1 MSKKNLFILAA
12 WYVAGWIV
20 SAFYNKKKPAQLQ
33 KDLEKS
39 RNEWEGDFKVMLNN
53 FVDTHSNLLEDLKTH
68 VLTEKN
74 KKVFND
80 KKDDLLKIV
89 DVYKKQWLEL
99 TDELKTKWKVF
110 LTEASEK
117 LENLYE
123 EKKEEIETLK
133 DIAPKKVKKIKE
145 NFKEVAK
152 VAVDEV
158 KKKVN
163 K

>member
-1 MSKKNLFILAA
+1 MSKKNWFLLAT
-12 WYVAGWIV
+12 WYIAGWIIW
-20 SAFYNKKKPAQLQ
+20 ALYNKKKPTQL
-33 KDLEKS
+33 KKELENS
-39 RNEWEGDFKVMLNN
+39 RKEGEWDFKVMLNN
-53 FVDTHSNLLEDLKTH
+53 FIDTHSNLLEDLKTH

-74 KKVFND
+74 KKIFND
-80 KKDDLLKIV
+80 KKDELLEIV

-123 EKKEEIETLK
+123 EKKEEIEEL
-133 DIAPKKVKKIKE
+133 KKVAPEKAKKIKE
-145 NFKEVAK
+145 DLKEVAK
-152 VAVDEV
+152 TAVDEV
-158 KKKVN
+158 KKKV